1 MRNAVKIEINIEGDF
16 FPIDV
21 GRMEKAVRH
30 ILAEAKIVR
39 GLMEIDILTN
49 DAIHAMNVEF
59 LGHDYATDVLAFE
72 MDRDQASGML
82 EGNILVCAEQASERA
97 AEFGW
102 NAADELLLYVIHGTL
117 HLVGYDDHEG
127 GDQAAM
133 RQKETEALAAVGVVR

>member
-1 MRNAVKIEINIEGDF
+1 MKNATEVEIHIEGDF
-16 FPIDV
+16 FPIDTE
-21 GRMEKAVRH
+21 RMEKAVRF

-39 GLMEIDILTN
+39 AKMEIDVITN
-49 DAIHAMNVEF
+49 DAIHAVNVEF

-72 MDRDQASGML
+72 MDRDAASGML
-82 EGNILVCAEQASERA
+82 EGNILVCADQAAERA

-127 GDQAAM
+127 GDEAAM